1 VGASPKPDTVGN
13 GMIRGLL
20 GGGLKGR
27 IYPINPNYAEIEGM
41 RCYRS
46 LAELPEQ
53 VEHALLGV
61 ANARLEAAMREAV
74 SAGVSAATILASG
87 YLQGDARPPLLD
99 RLAQLA
105 RRGHAGLRRQRHG
118 LLQQRGRRSPMRL
131 SSA

>member
-20 GGGLKGR
+20 GGGFKGR

-46 LAELPEQ
+46 LAELPER

-61 ANARLEAAMREAV
+61 ASARLEAAC
-74 SAGVSAATILASG
+74 
-87 YLQGDARPPLLD
+87 ARP
-99 RLAQLA
+99 
-105 RRGHAGLRRQRHG
+105 
-118 LLQQRGRRSPMRL
+118 
-131 SSA
+131 